1 MNEMK
6 EMIKQAMRDEMT
18 LDDILQAVEEARE
31 EVAEEEAICIDLDT
45 ARKEVVMAAMDYAI
59 ALGLFPK
66 STRFTEEDID
76 TIANTLQQKESE
88 LKEQTNMIRMMMPV
102 FLGKNKGKDAV
113 KMGMW
118 RF

>member
-1 MNEMK
+1 MNGMK

-31 EVAEEEAICIDLDT
+31 EVAEEAAICIDLDT
-45 ARKEVVMAAMDYAI
+45 ARKDVVMAAMDYAI
-59 ALGLFPK
+59 ALGIFPK
-66 STRFTEEDID
+66 STKFTEEDIN
-76 TIANTLQQKESE
+76 TIAETLQKKEAE

-102 FLGKNKGKDAV
+102 FLGKGKDAV
-113 KMGMW
+113 RMGMW